1 MKKEKKFLNDLE
13 NKLSGISKKD
23 RNKIIEKYRNIIHE
37 EKSNNR
43 RIVDILKELG
53 STDLVAEKEIQSLK
67 SNGKIKIFF
76 NNVKEF
82 ITKDIQFTK
91 KEKKEKPKKEK
102 IKKEKIKKEKIKKEK
117 IKKEKK
123 NKVRKEKVKR
133 ENIFKVLKSKFNFK
147 KKDKDT
153 LKENINETKEEVKE
167 ELPNIVESITEKKI
181 FESKGK
187 RIRRIIFRTLGTLL
201 IICLLF
207 IWLWVTVLLM
217 SSMFAILDGIKYY
230 GFNIALFGIDLLL
243 LIIVILVN
251 KLIIGKKISIKW
263 TLISV
268 LLTLIIIA
276 CGISLFMKQI
286 SKIDIVK
293 DVSDKYTMTRKY
305 EKISLP
311 SNLDKITRISFNSHY
326 DTKYTIEYDNTLD
339 NKITIET
346 KYYESYYDYYM
357 KKNVNDI
364 YVSLSL
370 DYRDRLSVYLENLKE
385 NKIYDKNELSRYT
398 VKITMNERDKDRVI
412 IEN

>member
-102 IKKEKIKKEKIKKEK
+102 IKKEKIKKEK
-117 IKKEKK
+117 K
-123 NKVRKEKVKR
+123 NKIRKEKVKR

-153 LKENINETKEEVKE
+153 LIENIIETKEEVKE
-167 ELPNIVESITEKKI
+167 ELPNIVESITGKKI

-187 RIRRIIFRTLGTLL
+187 RIRRIIFRTLGILL

-268 LLTLIIIA
+268 ILTLIIIA

-311 SNLDKITRISFNSHY
+311 SNLDKVTRISFNSHY

>member
-102 IKKEKIKKEKIKKEK
+102 IKKEKIKKEK
-117 IKKEKK
+117 K

-153 LKENINETKEEVKE
+153 LKENIIETKEEVKE

-187 RIRRIIFRTLGTLL
+187 RIKRIIFRTLGTLL

-268 LLTLIIIA
+268 ILTLIIIA

-311 SNLDKITRISFNSHY
+311 SNLDKVTRISFNSHY

>member
-23 RNKIIEKYRNIIHE
+23 RDKIIEKYRNIIHE
-37 EKSNNR
+37 EKSNNK
-43 RIVDILKELG
+43 RIVDILKEIG

-102 IKKEKIKKEKIKKEK
+102 IKKEKT
-117 IKKEKK
+117 KKEKK

-153 LKENINETKEEVKE
+153 LKENIIETKEEVKE

-187 RIRRIIFRTLGTLL
+187 RIRRIIFRTLGILL

-268 LLTLIIIA
+268 ILTLIIIA

-370 DYRDRLSVYLENLKE
+370 DYRDRLSVYLENLKD

>member
-43 RIVDILKELG
+43 RIVDILKEIG
-53 STDLVAEKEIQSLK
+53 STDLVAEKEIQLLK

-102 IKKEKIKKEKIKKEK
+102 IKKEKIKKEK
-117 IKKEKK
+117 K
-123 NKVRKEKVKR
+123 NKIRKEKVKR

-153 LKENINETKEEVKE
+153 LKENIIETKEEVKE

-268 LLTLIIIA
+268 ILILIIIA

-311 SNLDKITRISFNSHY
+311 SNLDKVTRISFNSHY

>member
-102 IKKEKIKKEKIKKEK
+102 IKKEKIKKEK
-117 IKKEKK
+117 K

-133 ENIFKVLKSKFNFK
+133 ENIFKILKSKFNFK

-153 LKENINETKEEVKE
+153 LKENIIETKEEVKE

-268 LLTLIIIA
+268 LLALIIIA

-311 SNLDKITRISFNSHY
+311 SNLDKVTRISFNSHY

>member
-1 MKKEKKFLNDLE
+1 MKKEKKFLDDLE

-102 IKKEKIKKEKIKKEK
+102 IKKEKIKKEK
-117 IKKEKK
+117 K
-123 NKVRKEKVKR
+123 NKIRKEKVKR

-147 KKDKDT
+147 KKEKDT
-153 LKENINETKEEVKE
+153 LKENIIETKEEVKE

-187 RIRRIIFRTLGTLL
+187 RIRRIIFRTLGILL

-268 LLTLIIIA
+268 ILTLIIIA

-311 SNLDKITRISFNSHY
+311 SNLDKVTRISFNSHY

>member
-1 MKKEKKFLNDLE
+1 MKKEKKYLNDLE
-13 NKLSGISKKD
+13 NKLNGISKKD
-23 RNKIIEKYRNIIHE
+23 KDKIIEKYKEIIKK

-53 STDLVAEKEIQSLK
+53 SVDLVAEKEIQLLK
-67 SNGKIKIFF
+67 SNSKIKIFF

-91 KEKKEKPKKEK
+91 KD
-102 IKKEKIKKEKIKKEK
+102 KKEK

-123 NKVRKEKVKR
+123 NKVKKEKVKR
-133 ENIFKVLKSKFNFK
+133 ENIFKILKSKFNFK

-153 LKENINETKEEVKE
+153 LKENIVETKEEVKE
-167 ELPNIVESITEKKI
+167 ELPNIVESIAEKKI

-187 RIRRIIFRTLGTLL
+187 RIRRIILRTIGVLL

-230 GFNIALFGIDLLL
+230 GFNIALFGVDLLL

-251 KLIIGKKISIKW
+251 KLILGKKISAKW

-276 CGISLFMKQI
+276 SGISLFMKQI

-311 SNLDKITRISFNSHY
+311 SNLDKVTRISFNSHY

-370 DYRDRLSVYLENLKE
+370 DYRDRLSVYLENLKD

>member
-23 RNKIIEKYRNIIHE
+23 RDKIIEKYRNIIHE

-102 IKKEKIKKEKIKKEK
+102 IKKEKT
-117 IKKEKK
+117 KKEKK

-153 LKENINETKEEVKE
+153 LKENIIETKEEVKE

-311 SNLDKITRISFNSHY
+311 SNLDKVTRISFNSHY

>member
-102 IKKEKIKKEKIKKEK
+102 IKKEKIKKEK
-117 IKKEKK
+117 K
-123 NKVRKEKVKR
+123 NKIRKEKVKR

-147 KKDKDT
+147 KKEKDT
-153 LKENINETKEEVKE
+153 LKENIIETKEEVKE

-268 LLTLIIIA
+268 ILTLIIIA

>member
-91 KEKKEKPKKEK
+91 KEKKEKP
-102 IKKEKIKKEKIKKEK
+102 KKEKIKKEK

-268 LLTLIIIA
+268 LLALIIIA

-311 SNLDKITRISFNSHY
+311 SNLDKVTRISFNSHY

>member
-82 ITKDIQFTK
+82 ITKDIRFTK
-91 KEKKEKPKKEK
+91 KEKKEKSKKEKVKKEKVKKEK
-102 IKKEKIKKEKIKKEK
+102 IKKVKKEKL
-117 IKKEKK
+117 
-123 NKVRKEKVKR
+123 KR

-153 LKENINETKEEVKE
+153 LKENIIETKEEVKE

-187 RIRRIIFRTLGTLL
+187 RIRRIIFRTLGILL

-268 LLTLIIIA
+268 ILTLIIIA

-311 SNLDKITRISFNSHY
+311 SNLDKVTRISFNSHY

>member
-76 NNVKEF
+76 NNVKEL

-91 KEKKEKPKKEK
+91 KEKKEKP
-102 IKKEKIKKEKIKKEK
+102 KKEKIKKEK

-268 LLTLIIIA
+268 ILTLIIIA

>member
-102 IKKEKIKKEKIKKEK
+102 IKKEKIKKEK
-117 IKKEKK
+117 K
-123 NKVRKEKVKR
+123 NKIRKEKVKR
-133 ENIFKVLKSKFNFK
+133 ENIFKVLKSKFYFK

-153 LKENINETKEEVKE
+153 LKENIIETKEEVKE

-187 RIRRIIFRTLGTLL
+187 RIRRIIFRTLGILL

-268 LLTLIIIA
+268 ILTLIIIA

-311 SNLDKITRISFNSHY
+311 SNLDKVTRISFNSHY

>member
-102 IKKEKIKKEKIKKEK
+102 IKKEKIKKEK
-117 IKKEKK
+117 K

-133 ENIFKVLKSKFNFK
+133 ENIFKILKSKFNFK

-153 LKENINETKEEVKE
+153 LKENIIETKEEVKE

>member
-37 EKSNNR
+37 EKSNNK
-43 RIVDILKELG
+43 RIIDILKELG

-102 IKKEKIKKEKIKKEK
+102 IKKEKIKKEK
-117 IKKEKK
+117 K
-123 NKVRKEKVKR
+123 NKIRKEKVKR

-153 LKENINETKEEVKE
+153 LKENIIETKEEVKE

-311 SNLDKITRISFNSHY
+311 SNLDKVTRISFNSHY

>member
-53 STDLVAEKEIQSLK
+53 STEEVANKEIELLK
-67 SNGKIKIFF
+67 SDNKIKSLFKKIHI
-76 NNVKEF
+76 F

-102 IKKEKIKKEKIKKEK
+102 IKKEKT
-117 IKKEKK
+117 KKEKK

-153 LKENINETKEEVKE
+153 LKENIIETKEEVKE

-187 RIRRIIFRTLGTLL
+187 RIRRIIFRTLGILL

-268 LLTLIIIA
+268 ILTLIIIA

-311 SNLDKITRISFNSHY
+311 SNLDKVTRISFNSHY

>member
-1 MKKEKKFLNDLE
+1 MKKEKKYLNDLE
-13 NKLSGISKKD
+13 NKLNGISKKD
-23 RNKIIEKYRNIIHE
+23 KDKIIEKYKEIIKK

-53 STDLVAEKEIQSLK
+53 SVDLVAEKEIQLLK
-67 SNGKIKIFF
+67 SNSKIKIFF

-91 KEKKEKPKKEK
+91 KEKKEK
-102 IKKEKIKKEKIKKEK
+102 

-123 NKVRKEKVKR
+123 NKVKKEKVKR
-133 ENIFKVLKSKFNFK
+133 ENIFKILKSKFNFK

-153 LKENINETKEEVKE
+153 LKENIVETKEEVKE

-187 RIRRIIFRTLGTLL
+187 RTRRIILRTIGVLL

-230 GFNIALFGIDLLL
+230 GFNIALFGVDLLL
-243 LIIVILVN
+243 LIIIILVN
-251 KLIIGKKISIKW
+251 KLILGKKISVKW
-263 TLISV
+263 TLVSV

-276 CGISLFMKQI
+276 SGIALFMKQI

-311 SNLDKITRISFNSHY
+311 SNLDKVTRISFNSHY

>member
-102 IKKEKIKKEKIKKEK
+102 IKKEKT
-117 IKKEKK
+117 KKEKK

-153 LKENINETKEEVKE
+153 LKENIIETKEEVKE

-268 LLTLIIIA
+268 LLALIIIA

>member
-82 ITKDIQFTK
+82 ITKDIQLTK

-102 IKKEKIKKEKIKKEK
+102 IKKEKIKKEK
-117 IKKEKK
+117 K
-123 NKVRKEKVKR
+123 NKIRKEKVKR

-153 LKENINETKEEVKE
+153 LKENIIETKEEVKE

-187 RIRRIIFRTLGTLL
+187 RIRRIILRIIGVLL

-230 GFNIALFGIDLLL
+230 GFNIALFGVDLLL

-251 KLIIGKKISIKW
+251 KLILGKKISIKW

-276 CGISLFMKQI
+276 SGISLFMKQI

>member
-102 IKKEKIKKEKIKKEK
+102 IKKEKIKKEK
-117 IKKEKK
+117 K

-153 LKENINETKEEVKE
+153 LKENIIETKEEVKE

-187 RIRRIIFRTLGTLL
+187 RIRRIILRIIGVLL

-230 GFNIALFGIDLLL
+230 GFNIALFGVDLLL

-251 KLIIGKKISIKW
+251 KLILGKKISIKW

-276 CGISLFMKQI
+276 SGISLFMKQI

>member
-102 IKKEKIKKEKIKKEK
+102 IKKEKIKKEK
-117 IKKEKK
+117 K

-153 LKENINETKEEVKE
+153 LKENIIETKEEVKE

-230 GFNIALFGIDLLL
+230 GFNIALFGVDLLL

-268 LLTLIIIA
+268 ILTLIIIA

-311 SNLDKITRISFNSHY
+311 SNLDKVTRISFNSHY

>member
-43 RIVDILKELG
+43 RIVDILKEIG

-91 KEKKEKPKKEK
+91 REKKEKPKKEK
-102 IKKEKIKKEKIKKEK
+102 IKKEKIKKEK
-117 IKKEKK
+117 K
-123 NKVRKEKVKR
+123 NKIRKEKVKR

-153 LKENINETKEEVKE
+153 LKENIIETKEEVKE

-268 LLTLIIIA
+268 ILTLIIIA

-311 SNLDKITRISFNSHY
+311 SNLDKVTRISFNSHY

>member
-23 RNKIIEKYRNIIHE
+23 RDRIIEKYRNIIHE
-37 EKSNNR
+37 EKSNNK
-43 RIVDILKELG
+43 RIIDILKEIG

-76 NNVKEF
+76 NNIKEF

-102 IKKEKIKKEKIKKEK
+102 IKKEKIKKEK
-117 IKKEKK
+117 K
-123 NKVRKEKVKR
+123 NKIRKEKVKR

-147 KKDKDT
+147 KKEKDT
-153 LKENINETKEEVKE
+153 LKENIIETKEEVKE

-268 LLTLIIIA
+268 ILTLIIIA

-311 SNLDKITRISFNSHY
+311 SNLDKVTRISFNSHY
-326 DTKYTIEYDNTLD
+326 DTKYTIEYDNILD

>member
-102 IKKEKIKKEKIKKEK
+102 IKKEKIKKEK
-117 IKKEKK
+117 K
-123 NKVRKEKVKR
+123 NKIRKEKVKR
-133 ENIFKVLKSKFNFK
+133 ENIFKVLKNKFNFK

-153 LKENINETKEEVKE
+153 LKENIIETKEEVKE

-187 RIRRIIFRTLGTLL
+187 RIKRIIFRTLGTLL

-268 LLTLIIIA
+268 ILTLIIIA

-311 SNLDKITRISFNSHY
+311 SNLDKVTRISFNSHY

>member
-37 EKSNNR
+37 EKSNNK
-43 RIVDILKELG
+43 RIIDILKEIG
-53 STDLVAEKEIQSLK
+53 STEEVANKEIELLK
-67 SNGKIKIFF
+67 SDNKIKSLFKKIHI
-76 NNVKEF
+76 F

-102 IKKEKIKKEKIKKEK
+102 IKKEK
-117 IKKEKK
+117 K
-123 NKVRKEKVKR
+123 NKIRKEKVKR

-153 LKENINETKEEVKE
+153 LKENIIETKEEVKE

-187 RIRRIIFRTLGTLL
+187 RIRRIIFRTLGILL

-268 LLTLIIIA
+268 ILTLIIIA

-311 SNLDKITRISFNSHY
+311 SNLDKVTRISFNSHY

>member
-1 MKKEKKFLNDLE
+1 MKKEKKYLNDLE
-13 NKLSGISKKD
+13 NKLNGISKKD
-23 RNKIIEKYRNIIHE
+23 KDKIIEKYKKIIKI

-53 STDLVAEKEIQSLK
+53 SVDLVAEKEIQLLK
-67 SNGKIKIFF
+67 SNSKIKIFF

-82 ITKDIQFTK
+82 ITKDIRFTK
-91 KEKKEKPKKEK
+91 KEKKEKSKKEK
-102 IKKEKIKKEKIKKEK
+102 V
-117 IKKEKK
+117 KKEKK
-123 NKVRKEKVKR
+123 NKIRKEKVKR

-153 LKENINETKEEVKE
+153 LKENIIETKEEVKE

-181 FESKGK
+181 FEPKGK
-187 RIRRIIFRTLGTLL
+187 RTRRIILRTLGVLL

-230 GFNIALFGIDLLL
+230 GFNIALFGVDLLL

-251 KLIIGKKISIKW
+251 KLILGKKISVKW

-276 CGISLFMKQI
+276 SGIALFMKQI

-311 SNLDKITRISFNSHY
+311 SNLDKVTRISFNSHY

-398 VKITMNERDKDRVI
+398 VKITINERDKDRVI

>member
-102 IKKEKIKKEKIKKEK
+102 IKKEKIKKE
-117 IKKEKK
+117 
-123 NKVRKEKVKR
+123 
-133 ENIFKVLKSKFNFK
+133 NIFKVLKSKFNFK

-153 LKENINETKEEVKE
+153 LKENIIETKEEVKE

-268 LLTLIIIA
+268 ILTLIIIA

-311 SNLDKITRISFNSHY
+311 SNLDKVTRISFNSHY

>member
-91 KEKKEKPKKEK
+91 KEKKEKP
-102 IKKEKIKKEKIKKEK
+102 KKEKIKKEK

-230 GFNIALFGIDLLL
+230 GVNIALFGIDLLL

-268 LLTLIIIA
+268 ILTLIIIA

-311 SNLDKITRISFNSHY
+311 SNLDKVTRISFNSHY

>member
-102 IKKEKIKKEKIKKEK
+102 IKKEKT
-117 IKKEKK
+117 KKEKK

-153 LKENINETKEEVKE
+153 LKENIIETKEEVKE

-207 IWLWVTVLLM
+207 IWLWVTVLLI

-268 LLTLIIIA
+268 ILTLIIIA

-311 SNLDKITRISFNSHY
+311 SNLDKVTRISFNSHY

>member
-13 NKLSGISKKD
+13 NKLNGISKKD

-37 EKSNNR
+37 EKSNKR

-91 KEKKEKPKKEK
+91 KEKKEKP
-102 IKKEKIKKEKIKKEK
+102 KKEKIKKEK

-187 RIRRIIFRTLGTLL
+187 RIRRIIFRTLGILL

-207 IWLWVTVLLM
+207 IWLWVTVLLI

-268 LLTLIIIA
+268 ILTLIIIA

-311 SNLDKITRISFNSHY
+311 SNLDKVTRISFNSHY

>member
-82 ITKDIQFTK
+82 ITKDIQLTK

-102 IKKEKIKKEKIKKEK
+102 IKKEKIKKEK
-117 IKKEKK
+117 K
-123 NKVRKEKVKR
+123 NKIRKEKVKR

-153 LKENINETKEEVKE
+153 LKENIIETKEEVKE

-268 LLTLIIIA
+268 ILTLIIIA

-311 SNLDKITRISFNSHY
+311 SNLDKVTRISFNSHY

>member
-43 RIVDILKELG
+43 RIVDILKEIG

-102 IKKEKIKKEKIKKEK
+102 IKKEKIKKEK
-117 IKKEKK
+117 K

-153 LKENINETKEEVKE
+153 LKENIIETKEEVKE

-268 LLTLIIIA
+268 ILTLIIIA

>member
-102 IKKEKIKKEKIKKEK
+102 IKKEKIKKEK
-117 IKKEKK
+117 K

-147 KKDKDT
+147 KKDKYT

-268 LLTLIIIA
+268 LLALIIIA

-311 SNLDKITRISFNSHY
+311 SNLDKVTRISFNSHY

>member
-82 ITKDIQFTK
+82 ITKDIQLTK
-91 KEKKEKPKKEK
+91 KEKKEKP
-102 IKKEKIKKEKIKKEK
+102 KKEKIKKEK

-187 RIRRIIFRTLGTLL
+187 RIKRIIFRTLGTLL

-263 TLISV
+263 TLISII
-268 LLTLIIIA
+268 LTLIIIA

>member
-102 IKKEKIKKEKIKKEK
+102 IKKEKT
-117 IKKEKK
+117 KKEKK

-153 LKENINETKEEVKE
+153 LKENIIETKEEVKE

-268 LLTLIIIA
+268 ILTLIIIA

-293 DVSDKYTMTRKY
+293 DVSDKYTMPRKY

-311 SNLDKITRISFNSHY
+311 SNLDKVTRISFNSHY

>member
-102 IKKEKIKKEKIKKEK
+102 IKKEKIKKEK
-117 IKKEKK
+117 K
-123 NKVRKEKVKR
+123 NKIRKEKVKK

-153 LKENINETKEEVKE
+153 LKENIIETKEEVKE

-268 LLTLIIIA
+268 ILTLIIIA

-311 SNLDKITRISFNSHY
+311 SNLDKVTRISFNSHY

>member
-1 MKKEKKFLNDLE
+1 MKKEKKYLNDLE
-13 NKLSGISKKD
+13 NKLNGISKKD
-23 RNKIIEKYRNIIHE
+23 KDKIIEKYREIIKK

-102 IKKEKIKKEKIKKEK
+102 VKKVKKEKL
-117 IKKEKK
+117 
-123 NKVRKEKVKR
+123 KR

-153 LKENINETKEEVKE
+153 LKENIIETKEEVKE

-181 FESKGK
+181 FEPKGK
-187 RIRRIIFRTLGTLL
+187 RTRRIILRTLGVLL

-230 GFNIALFGIDLLL
+230 GFNIALFGVDLLL

-251 KLIIGKKISIKW
+251 KLILGKKISIKW

-276 CGISLFMKQI
+276 SGIALFMKQI

-311 SNLDKITRISFNSHY
+311 SNLDKVTRISFNSHY

-370 DYRDRLSVYLENLKE
+370 DYRDRLSVYLENLKD

>member
-23 RNKIIEKYRNIIHE
+23 RDKIIEKYRNIIHE
-37 EKSNNR
+37 EKSNNK
-43 RIVDILKELG
+43 RIIDILKELG

-102 IKKEKIKKEKIKKEK
+102 IKKEKIKKEK
-117 IKKEKK
+117 K
-123 NKVRKEKVKR
+123 NKIRKEKVKR

-243 LIIVILVN
+243 LIVVILVN

>member
-102 IKKEKIKKEKIKKEK
+102 IKKEKIKKEK
-117 IKKEKK
+117 K

-153 LKENINETKEEVKE
+153 LKENIIETKEEVKE

-187 RIRRIIFRTLGTLL
+187 RIRRIIFRTLGILL

-268 LLTLIIIA
+268 ILTLIIIA